1 MNPLEIAPVVPVVVL
16 DDPDNAVPVA
26 RALLAGGIGIIEVT
40 LRSPAALPAI
50 ERIAAEVPDMTVGA
64 GTLHTP
70 HQIETATAAG
80 ARFLVSPGTTPG
92 LLDAMV
98 DSGLACLPGV
108 ATVSEAMAV
117 LDRGFTH
124 MKFFP
129 AASAGGPSALCS
141 IHGPLP
147 GILFCP
153 TGGITPD
160 TAPDYLALP
169 NVACVG
175 GSWLTPPSALAS
187 GDWNEIRNLAA
198 RAATLRNGTDTG
210 AHQ

>member
-16 DDPDNAVPVA
+16 DDPDIAVPVA
-26 RALLAGGIGIIEVT
+26 RALVAGGIGIIEVT

-64 GTLHTP
+64 GTILTP

-92 LLDAMV
+92 LLDAMA

-129 AASAGGPSALCS
+129 ATSAGGPSALRS

-147 GILFCP
+147 GIRFCP

-187 GDWNEIRNLAA
+187 GNWHEIRNLAA
-198 RAATLRNGTDTG
+198 RAATLQNGTDTG
-210 AHQ
+210 THH